1 MQKQWRVTTFPIA
14 AFAARS
20 QSKQST
26 PSDCFEYLGLLSGWK
41 HLHFAHIFSFVKL
54 FGLLWRRLWMDE
66 RSKERRENPS
76 LLTTITT
83 TTMRTEEDL
92 LPKKCRE
99 KSFLVKALLWSFI
112 TAFTST
118 RSTKTKR
125 PSRGSQ
131 TPGKLSRKLG
141 KVRKVLLRISN
152 YVVYVETNVTVF
164 WVQFLFRIDTLMY

>member
-1 MQKQWRVTTFPIA
+1 M
-14 AFAARS
+14 
-20 QSKQST
+20 
-26 PSDCFEYLGLLSGWK
+26 LK
-41 HLHFAHIFSFVKL
+41 HLHSAHIFSFMKKTL
-54 FGLLWRRLWMDE
+54 DGP
-66 RSKERRENPS
+66 KKQRETRKS
-76 LLTTITT
+76 FFVDHYYYTIYH
-83 TTMRTEEDL
+83 EDL

-152 YVVYVETNVTVF
+152 YVVYVETSVTVF
-164 WVQFLFRIDTLMY
+164 WVQFLLSIDTLY